1 MSMSRIHRL
10 LRLVTL
16 LQSARARSANDLMAE
31 LGVSRRTLF
40 RDLKVL
46 QVAGIPYYHDTEAG
60 YRIARS
66 FFLPPISLTVP
77 ETLGL
82 LLLGKMASSRRS
94 WPMKQASL
102 SAISKLAAA
111 IPEPIRTACSDLM
124 ANVTVNVGAQPH
136 GDNENGYYLDLK
148 RYMDE
153 CRVCHLVYQSP
164 VEPEPIDCRFKP
176 YALHFSSRSWYTL
189 GRTDQ
194 HDEVRIFKLA
204 RIRSLEPLEARFT
217 RPARFKVEDVLGG
230 AWQLIPEGN
239 MVKVELEFTA
249 KVATNVSEVI
259 WHPSQDHRILPDGRC
274 RMSFEVDGLGEIAWW
289 LCGYA
294 DQVVVLK
301 PSELRQRV
309 REMHRT
315 AYTLQDQ
322 DSTAQG

>member
-1 MSMSRIHRL
+1 MSVSRIHRL

-16 LQSARARSANDLMAE
+16 LQSGRARSAKDLMAE

-46 QVAGIPYYHDTEAG
+46 QVAGIPYYHDTTSG

-66 FFLPPISLTVP
+66 FFLPPISLTVS

-82 LLLGKMASSRRS
+82 LLLGKMALSRRS

-102 SAISKLAAA
+102 SAISKLTTA
-111 IPEPIRTACSDLM
+111 IPEPIRTACSDMM
-124 ANVTVNVGAQPH
+124 ANVTVNVGAQPY
-136 GDNENGYYLDLK
+136 DDRENHYYVDLK
-148 RYMDE
+148 RYVDE

-164 VEPEPIDCRFKP
+164 VESEPIDCRFKP
-176 YALHFSSRSWYTL
+176 YALHFSSRSWYAL

-204 RIRSLEPLEARFT
+204 RICSLEPLERRFT
-217 RPARFKVEDVLGG
+217 RPARFKVEDVLGR

-239 MVKVELEFTA
+239 VVKVELEFA
-249 KVATNVSEVI
+249 PKVATNVSEVI
-259 WHPSQDHRILPDGRC
+259 WHPSQQHRILPDGRC
-274 RMSFEVDGLGEIAWW
+274 RMNFEVDGLGEIAWW

-294 DQVVVLK
+294 DQVVVIKPLK
-301 PSELRQRV
+301 LRRRV
-309 REMHRT
+309 RDMHRT

-322 DSTAQG
+322 GCAAEG